1 MEQEASRIIF
11 EVMLGFTEIS
21 MFIVG
26 EMLAILLSSKASRV
40 GIMFLNQSISI
51 FSFHSTLSGIY
62 GRFDCLKNRN
72 GDAYHPMENW
82 G

>member
-40 GIMFLNQSISI
+40 GIRFLNQSIGPWVI
-51 FSFHSTLSGIY
+51 NI
-62 GRFDCLKNRN
+62 
-72 GDAYHPMENW
+72 
-82 G
+82 

>member
-1 MEQEASRIIF
+1 MPKQTHHEIIEIIICKPSSMEQEASRIIF

-40 GIMFLNQSISI
+40 GIRFLNQSIGPWVI
-51 FSFHSTLSGIY
+51 NI
-62 GRFDCLKNRN
+62 
-72 GDAYHPMENW
+72 
-82 G
+82 